1 MNIQMKLM
9 SMIGLVLIC
18 LLSAIVITTNINR
31 DIAYLNAKKNDALE
45 FRNQWLTFTGV
56 NKSLLITD
64 ISEPV
69 YLIFLRKHKSL
80 LVEITE
86 TISNINSN
94 IYLKEVDKELAEAYR
109 NSTFIWDLSRDDFN
123 QARILLDS
131 DLLKTINQ
139 KARYGSIIEIK
150 ERFKSKGNTREFLE
164 LDELINRISSLS
176 SANDSFNSSLGKLIS
191 IINKK
196 ITAHESFSQKVFL
209 FISIFLVLI
218 VTISLLL
225 FGNQIVKN
233 LKIVIERNK
242 EIEERRKVE
251 DALRKSDQYNRML
264 FENSSIGLLLCKMDG
279 TFIDVNQS
287 LVNIIGY
294 TIEEAKAL
302 TYWDVTP
309 KDYAEQEQVQLESL
323 NTIKRYGPYEKE
335 YLHKDGHRIPVR
347 LSGRLIE
354 QNGESLIWS
363 SIEDITAEVAANQA
377 RYESEQHFRQL
388 VEHIREVFWLTDI
401 NKNSMVYIS
410 PAYEIVWGR
419 SCQSLYENPIS
430 FLDAIHKED
439 RDRVI
444 EAMKTQVEGP
454 YNEDYRILQPD
465 GSIRWIRDQSF
476 PIKNQKGEV
485 YRVAGIAEDITEEKL
500 AHELLEQRVED
511 RTKELLSSETQHRSL
526 IENVIDGVV
535 TINNKGIIK
544 SINPAVERL
553 FGYSAV
559 DLIGKNIKT
568 LMPDPYQSEHD
579 GYLSNYRNSKVKQII
594 GIGREVKGLRKD
606 GTIFPLD
613 LGVSEM
619 MLEGEQLFI
628 GIIHDV
634 SKRIEAEYKIKESL
648 SQLNATLEATTDG
661 ILVVDDTGKIQTFN
675 QIFIDL
681 WRIPKE
687 VIAKKTDE
695 AAITFVLTQLKNPDE
710 FVSKVE
716 SLYST
721 PEAESFDILN
731 FKDGRVFERYSRPQK
746 IGNQIIGRV
755 WGFRD
760 VTARI
765 EAERQL
771 SDAKDNAEAANKAKS
786 EFLSSMSH
794 ELRTPLNAILGF
806 GQLLEIDKESFS
818 EGQNAS
824 VQDILQG
831 GYHLLHLINE
841 VLDLAQI
848 ESGKF
853 ECAIEKVSL
862 KETIM
867 QCSNLIYKLA
877 EESNI
882 QINYGNPQKYIVLA
896 DQQRLKQVLINFL
909 SNAIK
914 YNRPNGKVTINYQA
928 VENNRLRINVIDT
941 GEGIYESD
949 LEMLFQPFTRVG
961 NKSANIEGTG
971 IGLTISKELMAL
983 MDGAVGVSSV
993 VGEGSTFWLEI
1004 KLAE

>member
-80 LVEITE
+80 LAEITE

-94 IYLKEVDKELAEAYR
+94 IYLKEVDKELAESYR

-150 ERFKSKGNTREFLE
+150 ERFKSKGGTREFLE

-196 ITAHESFSQKVFL
+196 ITAQESFSQKVFL

-294 TIEEAKAL
+294 TIDEAKAL

-309 KDYAEQEQVQLESL
+309 KDYAEQEELQLESL

-335 YLHKDGHRIPVR
+335 YLHKDGHRVPVR

-401 NKNSMVYIS
+401 NKNTVVYIS

-419 SCQSLYENPIS
+419 SCQSLYENPMS
-430 FLDAIHKED
+430 FRDAIHKED

-444 EAMKTQVEGP
+444 EAMKTQSEAP

-465 GSIRWIRDQSF
+465 GSIRWVRDQSF
-476 PIKNQKGEV
+476 PIKNQEGEI

-500 AHELLEQRVED
+500 SHDLLEQRVLE
-511 RTKELLSSETQHRSL
+511 RT
-526 IENVIDGVV
+526 
-535 TINNKGIIK
+535 
-544 SINPAVERL
+544 
-553 FGYSAV
+553 
-559 DLIGKNIKT
+559 
-568 LMPDPYQSEHD
+568 
-579 GYLSNYRNSKVKQII
+579 
-594 GIGREVKGLRKD
+594 
-606 GTIFPLD
+606 
-613 LGVSEM
+613 
-619 MLEGEQLFI
+619 
-628 GIIHDV
+628 
-634 SKRIEAEYKIKESL
+634 
-648 SQLNATLEATTDG
+648 
-661 ILVVDDTGKIQTFN
+661 
-675 QIFIDL
+675 
-681 WRIPKE
+681 
-687 VIAKKTDE
+687 
-695 AAITFVLTQLKNPDE
+695 
-710 FVSKVE
+710 E
-716 SLYST
+716 SLYRK
-721 PEAESFDILN
+721 EKELIYAKE
-731 FKDGRVFERYSRPQK
+731 
-746 IGNQIIGRV
+746 
-755 WGFRD
+755 
-760 VTARI
+760 
-765 EAERQL
+765 EAER
-771 SDAKDNAEAANKAKS
+771 ANLAKS

-806 GQLLEIDKESFS
+806 SQLLELDKGTLSDN
-818 EGQNAS
+818 QNSA
-824 VQDILQG
+824 VQDIISG
-831 GYHLLHLINE
+831 GNHLLHLINE
-841 VLDLAQI
+841 VLDLATI
-848 ESGKF
+848 ESGTF
-853 ECAIEKVSL
+853 ECRVEKVSL
-862 KETIM
+862 KEIVT
-867 QCSNLIYKLA
+867 QCSKMIDELA
-877 EESNI
+877 KQSNI
-882 QINYGNPQKYIVLA
+882 QIDYGNPENYIILA
-896 DQQRLKQVLINFL
+896 DPQRIKQVLINYL

-914 YNRPNGKVTINYQA
+914 YSHPNGHVTISYQA
-928 VENNRLRINVIDT
+928 VEGNRLRINVTDT
-941 GEGIYESD
+941 GIGINASD

-961 NKSANIEGTG
+961 DKSTNIQGTG
-971 IGLTISKELMAL
+971 IGLVISKELMTL
-983 MDGAVGVSSV
+983 MDGTVGVSSIV
-993 VGEGSTFWLEI
+993 DQGTTFWLEI
-1004 KLAE
+1004 KLLNK